1 MKSLTLAKPQLKL
14 LPTVAI
20 VETPA
25 AKEWTLRPY
34 QESIKKDVYKLYR
47 DGSRSVLIIATGG
60 MGKSLTAA
68 WIMRDRSIRAK
79 NPARSIFLVER
90 NCLLEQAH
98 KTLTDI
104 GVDCSI
110 IQGSRKVK
118 WDHPCMVAS
127 LQTLRSWHDRDP
139 KVMQALDMAIVLA
152 GVLGESPLT
161 PMTVRMMAAIPD
173 RKAILEAHDG
183 GEYLRKML
191 GKVGMFVLDEA
202 HDGVGQKIY
211 QTLVDTYSTDDKCVF
226 LGLTASPWRMS
237 REEWLGRWYDA
248 KVESLQPPEA
258 IKAGW
263 LAPCR
268 TFSLK
273 GLLDLSTIGTQEDGD
288 YSDAAMGKQA
298 MRPEGLQAVVDNWLR
313 ISPGQPTICFCSTI
327 AQAKAQSERFTANGI
342 ISDYQSGSTPVKT
355 RNDHDLGLA
364 SGRIQVI
371 CSVNTQRKGYDRPCI
386 ASIIIT
392 FATKSKSAF
401 FQAVWRGCRPITDK
415 DRALWQGPEPLE
427 KDCFYLLDFGGNLD
441 DGKGGGHGDPMS
453 YHDYDISE
461 PRPKKRSDE
470 PANMIKDCPSCGAEL
485 SIFAQA
491 CECGYEFGQ
500 GEDDDGQ
507 GDLFDASM
515 YMLKEWFDP
524 IGCERIQFLRT
535 EKRRCYRENLH
546 PDTAV
551 NLFKEK
557 FGFLPPTDW
566 HQWAVMGKR
575 SNKASR
581 KQYETYLAAYAQ
593 NPGGFWVRIQMRLE
607 FGDGETAPD
616 YLAAWNQK
624 WWDVLG
630 VSQEHVRAVR
640 GSTYL
645 GSSLVG
651 SRTVVNWDVPKISQE
666 DAKADVKAAYLA
678 LAKQWHPDIC
688 DDRDNAELQMK
699 LLNKAYGEFKD
710 GVQR

>member
-1 MKSLTLAKPQLKL
+1 MQSLKLAKPQLKL
-14 LPTVAI
+14 LPTLA
-20 VETPA
+20 ESDPPA

-34 QESIKKDVYKLYR
+34 QESLKKDVYKLYR

-60 MGKSLTAA
+60 MGKTLTAA

-90 NCLLEQAH
+90 NCLLQQAQE
-98 KTLTDI
+98 TLLNL

-161 PMTVRMMAAIPD
+161 PMTIKMLVAIPD

-237 REEWLGRWYDA
+237 REEWLGRWYEA

-273 GLLDLSTIGTQEDGD
+273 GLLDISTIGTQEDGD

-313 ISPGQPTICFCSTI
+313 ISPDQPTICFCSTV
-327 AQAKAQSERFTANGI
+327 AQAKAQSECFTANGI
-342 ISDYQSGSTPVKT
+342 TSDYQHGGTPKGRRT
-355 RNDHDLGLA
+355 DHDTGL
-364 SGRIQVI
+364 SDGTIQVI

-386 ASIIIT
+386 ASIIVT

-401 FQAVWRGCRPITDK
+401 FQAVWRGCRPFPGK
-415 DRALWQGPEPLE
+415 E
-427 KDCFYLLDFGGNLD
+427 CFYLLDFGGNLD

-453 YHDYDISE
+453 FHDYDISE
-461 PRPKKRSDE
+461 PRAKKRSDE

-485 SIFAQA
+485 SIFAQV
-491 CECGYEFGQ
+491 CECGHEFGKD
-500 GEDDDGQ
+500 EDDGQ
-507 GDLFDASM
+507 GDLFDASL

-524 IGCERIQFLRT
+524 IGCERIQFLRV
-535 EKRRCYRENLH
+535 EKRRCYKENMN

-551 NLFKEK
+551 KLFKEK
-557 FGFLPPTDW
+557 FGFLPPNDW

-581 KQYETYLAAYAQ
+581 KQYETYLASYA
-593 NPGGFWVRIQMRLE
+593 PHPFWVKVQMRLE
-607 FGDGETAPD
+607 FGDGETVPE
-616 YLAAWNQK
+616 YLAVWSQK

-630 VSQEHVRAVR
+630 VLQFD
-640 GSTYL
+640 ST
-645 GSSLVG
+645 LV
-651 SRTVVNWDVPKISQE
+651 I
-666 DAKADVKAAYLA
+666 KAAYVR
-678 LAKQWHPDIC
+678 LAKLWHPDLC
-688 DDRDNAELQMK
+688 PDRDNAELQMK

-710 GVQR
+710 EQN

>member
-1 MKSLTLAKPQLKL
+1 MQSLKLAKPQLKL
-14 LPTVAI
+14 LPTLAE
-20 VETPA
+20 VEPPV

-34 QESIKKDVYKLYR
+34 QESLKKDVYKLYR

-161 PMTVRMMAAIPD
+161 PMTIKMLAAIPD

-211 QTLVDTYSTDDKCVF
+211 QTLVDTYSSDDKCVF

-273 GLLDLSTIGTQEDGD
+273 GLIDLSTIGTQEDGD

-313 ISPGQPTICFCSTI
+313 ISPGQPTICFCSTV

-342 ISDYQSGSTPVKT
+342 TSDYQHGGTPKGR
-355 RNDHDLGLA
+355 RNDHDTGL
-364 SGRIQVI
+364 SDGTIQVI

-386 ASIIIT
+386 ASIIVT

-401 FQAVWRGCRPITDK
+401 FQAVWRGCRPFP
-415 DRALWQGPEPLE
+415 G

-461 PRPKKRSDE
+461 PRAKKRSDE
-470 PANMIKDCPSCGAEL
+470 PTNMIKDCPECGAEL
-485 SIFAQA
+485 SIFAQV

-507 GDLFDASM
+507 GDLFDVSM

-535 EKRRCYRENLH
+535 EKRRCYKENKH

-593 NPGGFWVRIQMRLE
+593 NPGGFWVKVQMRLE
-607 FGDGETAPD
+607 FGDGDTVPD
-616 YLAAWNQK
+616 YLAVWNQK

-630 VSQEHVRAVR
+630 VLQFD
-640 GSTYL
+640 STM
-645 GSSLVG
+645 V
-651 SRTVVNWDVPKISQE
+651 I
-666 DAKADVKAAYLA
+666 KAAYRA
-678 LAKQWHPDIC
+678 LIKQWHPDIC
-688 DDRDNAELQMK
+688 DDRANAELQMK

-710 GVQR
+710 EQN